1 MKFQKIQLN
10 QKLKNNLKKFLII
23 NIMFGKIEYKLLIEN
38 YMTKDEYKKL
48 IEEYMDKY
56 TISYANATQL
66 IMSKQIDRFEKDFDT
81 TYEKAF
87 IQAYDDMNYNIS
99 TV

>member
-1 MKFQKIQLN
+1 
-10 QKLKNNLKKFLII
+10 
-23 NIMFGKIEYKLLIEN
+23 MFDKIEYKLLIEN
-38 YMTKDEYKKL
+38 YMTNEEYKQL

-56 TISYANATQL
+56 GMSYTNSKQL
-66 IMSKQIDRFEKDFDT
+66 IIQQQIGKFEKDFDT

-87 IQAYDDMNYNIS
+87 IQTYNDMNYNIS